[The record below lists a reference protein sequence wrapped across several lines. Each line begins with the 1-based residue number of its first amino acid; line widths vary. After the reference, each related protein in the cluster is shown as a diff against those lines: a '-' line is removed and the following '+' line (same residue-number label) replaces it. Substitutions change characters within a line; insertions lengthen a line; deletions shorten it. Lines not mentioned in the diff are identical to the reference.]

1 MPNGVK
7 KTGKSAHYNRH
18 HQKETKVKVVETV
31 VTNPV
36 HEKIIRDLERHE
48 QKHVRK
54 IRQLEETV
62 ASLYARDIQKDKQ
75 MDSHKRELHHIQKK
89 YTKSVDEIVTK
100 MNGDMNETLEELW
113 TLQETGQVNIIKK
126 IHTPTHVKT
135 FQQNISGVP
144 ERMSLKKRY
153 DMLYEIKYG
162 KLSDQIFK
170 DADNI
175 TGKSFDNDAPSRF
188 DSVIKT
194 DIRDE
199 DGGAIN
205 FKSVFSK
212 HPDYTDTKQS

>member
-7 KTGKSAHYNRH
+7 KTGKSAHYNRY

-54 IRQLEETV
+54 IRELEETV

-75 MDSHKRELHHIQKK
+75 WDSHKREMDRIHKK
-89 YTKSVDEIVTK
+89 CKKCVDDATNEITNN
-100 MNGDMNETLEELW
+100 MLETLEDLW

-126 IHTPTHVKT
+126 IDTPTHVKT

-144 ERMSLKKRY
+144 ESMKLKKRY
-153 DMLYEIKYG
+153 DMLYEVKYG

-170 DADNI
+170 DAGQI
-175 TGKSFDNDAPSRF
+175 TAKSFDDDGPSRF
-188 DSVIKT
+188 DRVINSGIKDDKSQDVIFQSVY
-194 DIRDE
+194 
-199 DGGAIN
+199 
-205 FKSVFSK
+205 SK
-212 HPDYTDTKQS
+212 HPDFKEGDL